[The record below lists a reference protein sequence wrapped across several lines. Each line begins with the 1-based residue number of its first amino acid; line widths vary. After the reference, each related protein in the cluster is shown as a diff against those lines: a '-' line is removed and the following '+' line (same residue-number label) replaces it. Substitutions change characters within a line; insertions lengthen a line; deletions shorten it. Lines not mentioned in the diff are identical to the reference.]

1 MWYKYFNK
9 ESYHVRIWRGYNLR
23 FNTNENG
30 MAHSFLTNYIKMRNL
45 QLWRSEGPLRTF
57 NMLAFIAVCSIYG
70 YFNADRAAR
79 QAKEAK
85 EAQDKEE
92 KDELVDYMKV
102 LETNRYG
109 YATNPKTSVE
119 DFLYFIANG
128 KAMEDIGKLN
138 DVPEFKKVV
147 DDHMNGLDTWMADDD
162 RLIIEY
168 YNAYVKNAHH

>member
-9 ESYHVRIWRGYNLR
+9 ESYQVRLWRGYNLR
-23 FNTNENG
+23 YNTNENG
-30 MAHSFLTNYIKMRNL
+30 MAFNFLTNYIKMRNL

-57 NMLAFIAVCSIYG
+57 NMFALVAVVSIYG
-70 YFNADRAAR
+70 YFNQDRAAR

-85 EAQDKEE
+85 EANDKVEH
-92 KDELVDYMKV
+92 DELVDYMDK

-162 RLIIEY
+162 RLIVEY
-168 YNAYVKNAHH
+168 YNAYVKDAHH